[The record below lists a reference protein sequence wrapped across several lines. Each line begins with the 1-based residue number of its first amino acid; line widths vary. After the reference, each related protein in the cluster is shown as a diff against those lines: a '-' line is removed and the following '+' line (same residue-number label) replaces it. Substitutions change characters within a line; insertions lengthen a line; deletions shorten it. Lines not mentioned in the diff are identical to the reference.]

1 MPDRKALSNIISAL
15 IIMMI
20 VVTAGALFYAYG
32 ARLLGSLQPPPP
44 NAPENLVIE
53 MIAFTSNGAA
63 LVTVRNIG
71 MGNSNIAAIYVDG
84 MNKFSGPPVSIPV
97 NQAYTFTLPSVSATQ
112 HWFKVVTVEGFIV
125 STYGPQTVYIISY
138 TTETIMTT
146 SIYTTT
152 VAVTSTLYSTQ
163 VKTTSTSTITTTFLT
178 TSTGVST
185 STTAVSTYYKT
196 TSTSTSSS
204 TSAVS
209 TYYKTTS
216 TSTSSSTSAVST
228 YYKTTSTKTTT
239 ISGTTTTIYYPT
251 PTSTKSSTS
260 AVTTIYYTQPTST
273 AISTSI
279 STLTITIP
287 TTTSASTSYFTTSIG
302 TTPTTTIT
310 IPVTTVASTTI
321 TMTTILARPQNL
333 RAGFKV
339 LTHYVPLRVSKS
351 QSGLSAQ
358 MLQLVDCCMTETKA
372 GDFGC
377 ELFSKGDLST
387 EYTSK

>member
-216 TSTSSSTSAVST
+216 T
-228 YYKTTSTKTTT
+228 KTTT
-239 ISGTTTTIYYPT
+239 ITGTKTTIYYTT
-251 PTSTKSSTS
+251 PTSTASSTS